1 MPVTPCPPAFGST
14 LASAESNPNNTQPD
28 PLFLIKEAGLF
39 HIYSTL
45 MVGSAKMTNMA
56 DKQVDTA
63 EKYLRIIDSK
73 KHILVNNFLGGI
85 SWALGTIVGFLII
98 SIISVMIIGQTGVLS
113 KLSVWFSDV
122 IENSQK
128 SVIPEDLE
136 NIPTNVRP
144 TQK

>member
-1 MPVTPCPPAFGST
+1 
-14 LASAESNPNNTQPD
+14 
-28 PLFLIKEAGLF
+28 
-39 HIYSTL
+39 
-45 MVGSAKMTNMA
+45 MVGSAKMANMA
-56 DKQVDTA
+56 DKTIDTA
-63 EKYLRIIDSK
+63 EKYLRVIDSK

-128 SVIPEDLE
+128 SVIPDDLE

>member
-1 MPVTPCPPAFGST
+1 
-14 LASAESNPNNTQPD
+14 
-28 PLFLIKEAGLF
+28 
-39 HIYSTL
+39 
-45 MVGSAKMTNMA
+45 MT
-56 DKQVDTA
+56 DKTVDTA
-63 EKYLRIIDSK
+63 EKYLRVIDSK

-113 KLSVWFSDV
+113 KLSTWFSGV

-128 SVIPEDLE
+128 SVIPEELE
-136 NIPTNVRP
+136 NLPTNVRP